1 MQSGW
6 LTRWTGWASISRIA
20 GILAG
25 LIALALAGRK
35 VVAHRTQAA
44 TAKKQATEAK
54 EKAVLAEAGIEK
66 AVYQAAVVE
75 HGLKAIAHEQQ
86 AADYEARVAAA
97 KAKVARLRG
106 RG

>member
-6 LTRWTGWASISRIA
+6 LTRWTGWASISRIVGIVA
-20 GILAG
+20 GIL
-25 LIALALAGRK
+25 ALALAGRK

-44 TAKKQATEAK
+44 SQKKAANEAK

-66 AVYQAAVVE
+66 AVFQAKVVE
-75 HGLKAIAHEQQ
+75 HAMAAASHEEKANE
-86 AADYEARVAAA
+86 YEERVAAA

>member
-6 LTRWTGWASISRIA
+6 LTRWTGWASISKIL

-25 LIALALAGRK
+25 LLALALAGRK
-35 VVAHRTQAA
+35 MNSHRMKAA
-44 TAKKQATEAK
+44 EARRDSTIAK

-66 AVYQAAVVE
+66 AVYQAKVVE
-75 HGLKAIAHEQQ
+75 HGLKAVAHEQQ